1 MSKQI
6 KSKVIQTIHKKGLT
20 IRPRSIF
27 VIGSLISAIGVFF
40 STALAILAIHL
51 LRFRLTHPG
60 LGAARKIDFILN
72 TLPWYIPVIAIAGL
86 LGGYLLLRR
95 YDFSYRKNFSL
106 ILAIILVGL
115 IISSFVLDR
124 LGLDNFLTKR
134 GYFREIYGQE
144 MGGKSNFPLGSGGTR
159 TRMSR

>member
-6 KSKVIQTIHKKGLT
+6 KNKIIEKINYNGIK
-20 IRPRSIF
+20 IRPRSAFIL
-27 VIGSLISAIGVFF
+27 GSMISAIGVFI
-40 STALAILAIHL
+40 STTIAILAIHL

-60 LGAARKIDFILN
+60 IGAARKINFIL
-72 TLPWYIPVIAIAGL
+72 TSLPWYVPVIAIL
-86 LGGYLLLRR
+86 SLVGGYLLLKR

-115 IISSFVLDR
+115 ILSSYVLDR
-124 LGLDNFLTKR
+124 LGLDDFLSRR

-144 MGGKSNFPLGSGGTR
+144 MRGRFGR
-159 TRMSR
+159 

>member
-6 KSKVIQTIHKKGLT
+6 KSNIIQTINAKGLT
-20 IRPRSIF
+20 IRPRSAFIL
-27 VIGSLISAIGVFF
+27 GSLISAIGVFL
-40 STALAILAIHL
+40 STALAMLAIHL
-51 LRFRLTHPG
+51 VRFRLTHPG
-60 LGAARKIDFILN
+60 LGAARKIDFVLN
-72 TLPWYIPVIAIAGL
+72 TLPWYIPIIAIVSL
-86 LGGYLLLRR
+86 IGGYLLLKR

-115 IISSFVLDR
+115 ILSSYVLDR

-144 MGGKSNFPLGSGGTR
+144 MRG
-159 TRMSR
+159 RMNR